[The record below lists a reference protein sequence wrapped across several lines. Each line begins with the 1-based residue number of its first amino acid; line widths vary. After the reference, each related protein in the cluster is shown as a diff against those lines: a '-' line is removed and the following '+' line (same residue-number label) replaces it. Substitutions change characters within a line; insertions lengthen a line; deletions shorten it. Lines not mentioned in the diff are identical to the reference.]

1 MGVGR
6 VRYLLLD
13 FDGPV
18 CSVFAGFP
26 APDVA
31 RILREHLRGEVP
43 GGWMEHTDDPH
54 EILRASAELGSGVV
68 AHADQELTRLE
79 VEAVKTA
86 EATPYTADLIDRAKA
101 GGTKLAIISNN
112 AQTAVAAYLA
122 DSGLVASI
130 DYVSA
135 RSGPDPALMKPNP
148 YLVRKAVSALNAERE
163 SSALVGDQV
172 SDVIAAHRA
181 GVRAVGYANKS
192 SKVDSFKEASA
203 RSTRI
208 SRVDERHRLGPAGA
222 VDERQERGA
231 ARRLLTLKGA
241 VCKTVAFLCKGYPE
255 GRK

>member
-6 VRYLLLD
+6 VQYLLLD

-31 RILREHLRGEVP
+31 RILREHMRGEVP
-43 GGWMEHTDDPH
+43 SGWMEHTDDPH
-54 EILRASAELGSGVV
+54 EILRASAELGARV
-68 AHADQELTRLE
+68 AARTHQELTRLE

-86 EATPYTADLIDRAKA
+86 KPTPHTMDLIDRAKA
-101 GGTKLAIISNN
+101 SGAKLAIISNN
-112 AQTAVAAYLA
+112 AQTAVAAYLT
-122 DSGLVASI
+122 DKGLLTCI
-130 DYVSA
+130 DNVSA
-135 RSGPDPALMKPNP
+135 RSVPDPALMKPNP

-192 SKVDSFKEASA
+192 GKVDSFKEVSA
-203 RSTRI
+203 DLIITSMAELFAH
-208 SRVDERHRLGPAGA
+208 V
-222 VDERQERGA
+222 
-231 ARRLLTLKGA
+231 
-241 VCKTVAFLCKGYPE
+241 
-255 GRK
+255 